1 MTIFKKRLNVWLA
14 AGGTGIAG
22 LLHLWIV
29 PEHWG
34 HTPAHG
40 IVFLFLGIVQVV
52 WAVFLLKGNSLS
64 IQKSGVILAAS
75 SILLWALTIVFP
87 APFEDSPE
95 ELDVIGIA
103 VKLFELASIVGLV
116 NMIRLTSGS
125 KGRLIRVVVS
135 QIILA
140 FVIALAAYSAGR
152 AAEPLFPML
161 KEGADHHDTSGT
173 EDTGGMAAIK
183 TINMI

>member
-1 MTIFKKRLNVWLA
+1 MTIHKQRLNVWLA
-14 AGGTGIAG
+14 AGGMGIAG

-29 PEHWG
+29 PEHWE
-34 HTPAHG
+34 HAPAHG
-40 IVFLFLGIVQVV
+40 IFFLFLGIVQFV
-52 WAVFLLKGNSLS
+52 WVVFLLRGNSLS

-75 SILLWALTIVFP
+75 SILLWVLTITLP

-116 NMIRLTSGS
+116 NMMRLALGS
-125 KGRLIRVVVS
+125 KGRLIRVVGI

-140 FVIALAAYSAGR
+140 FVIALAVYSAGK
-152 AAEPLFPML
+152 AAEPLFPEL
-161 KEGADHHDTSGT
+161 REKEV
-173 EDTGGMAAIK
+173 
-183 TINMI
+183 